1 MRLKSLSIL
10 AISAALLAGC
20 ATPSTIAPHLTSL
33 VRVNTAGG
41 HGSGVYIGNDIVITA
56 AHVVKG
62 ETTVNLLSESRYVQS
77 GAVLWASAEYDI
89 AAIKV
94 SNGGQYRA
102 ASLICSVP
110 RVGESIT
117 AAGSPLD
124 EDFLY
129 IPGTVAGT
137 ERRTGPWASVVPAS
151 LPITSGNSGGPVF
164 DSYDNVVGIVVGG
177 MTSMLARTV
186 NPTTLADFD
195 RSQTGISYVVPAS
208 TVCRLL
214 GRGVV

>member
-10 AISAALLAGC
+10 SVTAALLAGC
-20 ATPSTIAPHLTSL
+20 ATPTTIQPKLTSL
-33 VRVNTAGG
+33 ARINTASG
-41 HGSGVYIGNDIVITA
+41 HGSGVYIGNDIMITA
-56 AHVVKG
+56 AHVVKAVSV
-62 ETTVNLLSESRYVQS
+62 VNLLSESQHVQT
-77 GAVLWASAEYDI
+77 GTVLWASTEYDI
-89 AAIKV
+89 AAIRV

-102 ASLICSVP
+102 SPIICSVP
-110 RVGESIT
+110 QVGESIT

-129 IPGTVAGT
+129 IPGTIAGT
-137 ERRTGPWASVVPAS
+137 ERQTGPWASVVPAA

-164 DSYDNVVGIVVGG
+164 DDYDNVVGIVVGG
-177 MTSMLARTV
+177 MTSMLARKES
-186 NPTTLADFD
+186 PSKLEDFD